1 MRGAFPPA
9 VLATRPRTSISRTWG
24 PGKGDQGSKGL
35 PDAARPQFP
44 LRSAYSQDPA
54 GRADPGL
61 TIPNFLRALGP
72 REPRVADPTP
82 ARLSA
87 VPLTHLSGDR
97 SPTHRRLRLR
107 TAEPPGPGPRARRLR
122 RRKAPRVAS
131 LLHRRVND
139 RGGRGRK

>member
-1 MRGAFPPA
+1 MRGAFPSS
-9 VLATRPRTSISRTWG
+9 RPRHQSADQHFQDLG
-24 PGKGDQGSKGL
+24 PGEGRSGL
-35 PDAARPQFP
+35 EGPADAARPQFP

-54 GRADPGL
+54 VRADPGL
-61 TIPNFLRALGP
+61 TIPNLLRALGP

-82 ARLSA
+82 ARLST

-122 RRKAPRVAS
+122 RRRAPRVAS